1 MKKWL
6 SILIMFV
13 GVALM
18 LLAAAIARAS
28 ADDIITNT
36 VVTPVVVETPT
47 SATLDLGTL
56 VAKLPCL
63 SQAVLYSWDS
73 NSVKYAMSFTVV
85 SFLKDKINLDAMYV
99 PSSEIGGLVSI
110 RLFNL
115 GEWVKFP
122 LLEYIEFQP
131 FVYFGLKNIGSGNQ
145 LLKSDVDYGLGA
157 KLISIKF

>member
-1 MKKWL
+1 MKKFIL
-6 SILIMFV
+6 VLGLLICIAFVLFAGSVARGYADSITPT
-13 GVALM
+13 VA
-18 LLAAAIARAS
+18 
-28 ADDIITNT
+28 
-36 VVTPVVVETPT
+36 VETPT

-73 NSVKYAMSFTVV
+73 NSVKYAMSFTVI
-85 SFLKDKINLDAMYV
+85 SFLKDKINIDAMYV

-110 RLFNL
+110 KLFNL

-145 LLKSDVDYGLGA
+145 VLKSDADYGVGA